1 MGKESRRI
9 ALSGMMVALG
19 ATIMLLVGVI
29 PLATFIAP
37 ALAGLT
43 LLPVLHEFGRKW
55 ALAAWAAIAALS
67 LMLAPDK
74 EAALLFTFLGW
85 YPVGKVDIDRIRSVP
100 LRTLIKLLCF
110 NVAAGAMLAGTYWLF
125 GMQGIAQEYAGMGRA
140 MLVAF
145 ILLANFTMLMYDV
158 LLVIMM
164 NLYRVRLRPKILH

>member
-37 ALAGLT
+37 ALA
-43 LLPVLHEFGRKW
+43 
-55 ALAAWAAIAALS
+55 AWAAIAALS

-74 EAALLFTFLGW
+74 EAALLFAFLGW
-85 YPVGKVDIDRIRSVP
+85 YPAGKVDIDRIRSVP

-110 NVAAGAMLAGTYWLF
+110 NAAAGAMLAGTYWLF

-145 ILLANFTMLMYDV
+145 ILLANFTMLVYDV